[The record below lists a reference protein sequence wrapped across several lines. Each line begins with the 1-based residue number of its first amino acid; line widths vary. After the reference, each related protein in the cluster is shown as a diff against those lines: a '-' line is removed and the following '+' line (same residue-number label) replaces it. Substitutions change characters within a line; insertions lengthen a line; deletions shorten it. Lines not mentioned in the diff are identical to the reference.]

1 MGVRYQ
7 CFLHER
13 VTGKM
18 QEVTGLGVGPFEEA
32 TGIME
37 QLEEVRNSDS
47 GHDPVF
53 AFVFWGYD
61 KGRSCVE
68 VIFRVC

>member
-1 MGVRYQ
+1 MGNGCRRLGWVGVRYQ

-18 QEVTGLGVGPFEEA
+18 QDVTGLGVGPFEEA

-37 QLEEVRNSDS
+37 QLEEVRN
-47 GHDPVF
+47 
-53 AFVFWGYD
+53 
-61 KGRSCVE
+61 
-68 VIFRVC
+68 